1 MIRSSPPRTPL
12 AGGALIAL
20 GVIAGTGIGLFS
32 ALGPTRGFLIGLA
45 LSVAVSIVMWLRDL
59 RR

>member
-20 GVIAGTGIGLFS
+20 GAIAGTAIGLFS
-32 ALGPTRGFLIGLA
+32 ALGPTRGFLIGLG
-45 LSVAVSIVMWLRDL
+45 LGVAISLAMWLRDL